1 MLVRLA
7 FPCPCSFGFVVIVGG
22 VGGVGGAVGSAGP
35 VGVFFAAAL
44 LAKFVVRGIVLC
56 QLYLLCCRGGASVWG
71 YVVAGQTIAH
81 VGGSSVVVVA
91 C

>member
-7 FPCPCSFGFVVIVGG
+7 FPCSCSFGFVVIVGG
-22 VGGVGGAVGSAGP
+22 GGGAVGSAGP

-44 LAKFVVRGIVLC
+44 LAKFVVHGIVLC

-71 YVVAGQTIAH
+71 FVVADQTIAH